1 MAIPPT
7 GKPVGFLATDIMTY
21 KELENKINAIL
32 SNDEITDKAKYI
44 VDTIKLIEDS
54 STIFDVHLLPIS
66 DADGNPVKDSER
78 DVAVFGDELT
88 TDGDNYIILKD
99 SQVVFQCPSGL
110 VMHVTRR

>member
-1 MAIPPT
+1 
-7 GKPVGFLATDIMTY
+7 MTY
-21 KELENKINAIL
+21 KELENKINTIL

-66 DADGNPVKDSER
+66 DADGSPVKDSER

>member
-1 MAIPPT
+1 
-7 GKPVGFLATDIMTY
+7 MTY
-21 KELENKINAIL
+21 KELETKINNIL
-32 SNDEITDKAKYI
+32 TDDTITDKAKTIVSYI
-44 VDTIKLIEDS
+44 KVIEDS

>member
-1 MAIPPT
+1 
-7 GKPVGFLATDIMTY
+7 MTY
-21 KELENKINAIL
+21 KELETKINNIL
-32 SNDEITDKAKYI
+32 TDDTITDKAKTIVSYI
-44 VDTIKLIEDS
+44 KVIEDS
-54 STIFDVHLLPIS
+54 TTIFDVHLLPIS

-99 SQVVFQCPSGL
+99 NQVVFQCPSGL